1 LPNASLTIVQ
11 ICLGILDLGFS
22 GLAMYVL
29 VPADPPLGFVHVMVV
44 FVLAT
49 LLGFASHAPGGI
61 GVFDAAMLVGLQ
73 QYDKEALLAAL
84 LLFRLLYYVT
94 PFALALTFL
103 GGRELWLSLR
113 SVAARRARER
123 DNAAQR
129 AARDRVTPP
138 P

>member
-1 LPNASLTIVQ
+1 M
-11 ICLGILDLGFS
+11 LDLGFS

-29 VPADPPLGFVHVMVV
+29 VPSDPPLGFVNVLVA

-61 GVFDAAMLVGLQ
+61 GVFDAAMMVGLQ

-123 DNAAQR
+123 AGAADSQ
-129 AARDRVTPP
+129 ARDGVTPP